1 MNFTKI
7 ISRFFSFEAIS
18 VRTVALTA
26 LISYVLQINA
36 IISGEP
42 LYLIALYTLLPWL
55 PIAFY
60 EGIWK
65 VKNYT
70 AVAFLGL
77 FTVMQIGHFAEH
89 LVQVIQI
96 DLANGTVACPPPLDN
111 VANSARGI
119 ALGLRDNLLEP
130 SFYSVEKIM
139 KPGPDGFPIIGS
151 DGQPL
156 IGAAACAVFGQLD
169 LEIVHL
175 IWELIGLFGTA
186 ACLYF
191 FPRNIF
197 LWIAFACLCW
207 HALEHLTI
215 TYFYYFDQEL
225 LWEGY
230 KQLWATYP
238 TVGNSYIAHPVGKEE
253 TMLNFYDAGG
263 KFGLMAK
270 HGMFH
275 QLTGFEGMPG
285 RAHLHM
291 GYNLAITIPT
301 VLGFLMEI
309 RVIRN
314 KYIEMAFGKLSSSE
328 LVDLSLRVKNRKF
341 SKGKTVFKQGDFA
354 NNCFVISKGSA
365 EIYLNKGKSNEVLV
379 ATLTQG
385 QIFGEMGLLDVSV
398 KKRTA
403 TVIALTNLE
412 CLEIDAET
420 FADLASGSGSG
431 DFQSDSTSENIKN
444 LVNLRQAQ
452 NREI

>member
-215 TYFYYFDQEL
+215 TYFYYFDQAL

-238 TVGNSYIAHPVGKEE
+238 TVGNSYIAHPIGKEE

-420 FADLASGSGSG
+420 FTDLASGSGSG

>member
-420 FADLASGSGSG
+420 FTDLASGSGSG